1 MRRTAISGLVI
12 ACFLAAAGG
21 AAAQSDTRELVNRL
35 ERIERDIQIMQR
47 QINRGG
53 PSPVSPSPAPT
64 EEPGSPALFQIEQ
77 RLAAYDEHMRRLT
90 GQIEELSHELG
101 QLAKKLEK
109 KMGDAEFRLKTIE
122 DARAG
127 PPGAG
132 AQASIAPAPPAA
144 GTAAPSTPP
153 QGGTLIIP
161 APPPGQAGTAAA
173 PGQPARAILPPGP
186 PEDQFRAAFDHLK
199 QSDPQQGERALR
211 AFIETHPKHALAG
224 NAYFWLGQI
233 HFSAKDFARAAV
245 SFATA
250 YEKFP
255 DGAKAPDSLVRLGNS
270 LAGLNKKEEAC
281 AAYKQ
286 LSVQYPAAQPAL
298 KQSANVEIAR
308 LGCK

>member
-12 ACFLAAAGG
+12 AGFLAAAGG

-35 ERIERDIQIMQR
+35 ERIERDVQIMQR

-53 PSPVSPSPAPT
+53 PSPVSPSPAPA
-64 EEPGSPALFQIEQ
+64 EESSSPALFQIEQ
-77 RLAAYDEHMRRLT
+77 RLAAYDEHLRRLT
-90 GQIEELSHELG
+90 GQIEELSHQLD
-101 QLAKKLEK
+101 QLARKLEK
-109 KMGDAEFRLKTIE
+109 QMGDAEFRLKTIE
-122 DARAG
+122 DARAA

-132 AQASIAPAPPAA
+132 AQASIVPASPAA
-144 GTAAPSTPP
+144 GTAAPS
-153 QGGTLIIP
+153 QGGTVIIP

-173 PGQPARAILPPGP
+173 PGQPARFILPPGS
-186 PEDQFRAAFDHLK
+186 PEDQFRAAFDYLK
-199 QSDPQQGERALR
+199 QNDPQQGERAMR
-211 AFIETHPKHALAG
+211 AFIENHPKHALAG
-224 NAYFWLGQI
+224 NAHFWLGQI

-255 DGAKAPDSLVRLGNS
+255 EGAKAPDSLVRLGNS

-298 KQSANVEIAR
+298 KQSASVEITR